1 MAINVELLAVLLG
14 VVVWLSTF
22 ALLRALEVR

>member
-22 ALLRALEVR
+22 ALLRAREVR